1 MEMPTVPSSSLQS
14 GFMVSV
20 SAGGFSVFSWCSCS
34 CMSFCCFSDV
44 LASTSERDAPL
55 QHHIHALCE
64 AWWKKDLKEKEKFG
78 RTAFLVSLKK
88 SLTSKKPVSVSLKL
102 DVKSVSIVAF
112 AALRLFIPCLYLFS
126 VSGD

>member
-1 MEMPTVPSSSLQS
+1 MEMPTVPSSSLHS

-34 CMSFCCFSDV
+34 CMFFCCFSDV

-88 SLTSKKPVSVSLKL
+88 SLTSKKPVSLINVGCKISQYSGICSIKVVYPLSL
-102 DVKSVSIVAF
+102 F
-112 AALRLFIPCLYLFS
+112 FF